1 MVSDLNDPDDD
12 PDPNEPL
19 LPLPS
24 GNPSGSDLLPS
35 TPLKNR
41 ADLIFRGCALWEYR
55 FVRFIARVFHI
66 FCYLSKSEYR
76 QNIKAAQCCFG
87 RL

>member
-1 MVSDLNDPDDD
+1 MA
-12 PDPNEPL
+12 ERGRL
-19 LPLPS
+19 LSGYRGKTRSGVRIPPS
-24 GNPSGSDLLPS
+24 
-35 TPLKNR
+35 PLKNR
-41 ADLIFRGCALWEYR
+41 ADLIFRGCALGVYR